1 MIIAGTLNFKIA
13 DSHFVN
19 VTQEVINVILEENS
33 VQKSIKDATKFG
45 ILLFTGKI

>member
-19 VTQEVINVILEENS
+19 VTQEVLEENS